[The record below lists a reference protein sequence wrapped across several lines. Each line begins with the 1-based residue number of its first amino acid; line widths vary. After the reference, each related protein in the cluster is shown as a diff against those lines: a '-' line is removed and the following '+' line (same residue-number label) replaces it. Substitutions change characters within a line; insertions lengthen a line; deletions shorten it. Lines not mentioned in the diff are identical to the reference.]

1 MHAHTHTTRG
11 ILSRDLRLQRR
22 WFATRRSSDGGVRLA
37 EAAIQK
43 VSSGHNLGYYI
54 ESADGV
60 RFERTGRSSL
70 MVRRRFTSGGGS
82 GS

>member
-1 MHAHTHTTRG
+1 MA
-11 ILSRDLRLQRR
+11 
-22 WFATRRSSDGGVRLA
+22 VRLA

-70 MVRRRFTSGGGS
+70 TVRRRFTSGGGS

>member
-22 WFATRRSSDGGVRLA
+22 WFATRGSSDGGVRLA

-43 VSSGHNLGYYI
+43 VSNGHNLGPQI

-70 MVRRRFTSGGGS
+70 TVRRRFTSGGGS